1 MGGGGGMGNG
11 MVQFW
16 LLGLSASVID
26 FFIKIKNT
34 TFIDPSYDINKFFL
48 IMNNGCIKNWG
59 ACHFENTHCINKIIQ
74 RTLLLNL

>member
-34 TFIDPSYDINKFFL
+34 TFIDPSYDINKL
-48 IMNNGCIKNWG
+48 IMVALKTRGPAIFKTPLELKKL
-59 ACHFENTHCINKIIQ
+59 FQE
-74 RTLLLNL
+74 LYY